1 MSTEPA
7 AAAPPTPTLA
17 QAEKVQ
23 VDRAN
28 AERAVAEAE
37 AIRRRHQAQG
47 HQSAADLAK
56 TERLVQEV
64 KAEAAR
70 IAELKKTKAET
81 RVPAKDK
88 QEWAELDADERHA
101 AAELGYNAQLFD
113 IGGTPARVA
122 QALGAADASA
132 AGGGRLPRLHAA
144 GMGQRVRSLRSG
156 DRRPS
161 RR

>member
-1 MSTEPA
+1 M
-7 AAAPPTPTLA
+7 
-17 QAEKVQ
+17 QA
-23 VDRAN
+23 DRAN

-113 IGGTPARVA
+113 IGGTPPESHKLWGLLTHQQQVA
-122 QALGAADASA
+122 AAYLGYTQQEWDSEFEVFDPASSTLQAMMA
-132 AGGGRLPRLHAA
+132 
-144 GMGQRVRSLRSG
+144 
-156 DRRPS
+156 
-161 RR
+161 